1 MSYPTHQTELLEECE
16 AAAEILEC
24 NGGPDLT
31 DWERE
36 FLESVR
42 EQYDDRGRLTI
53 RQEEI
58 LQQIHDK
65 I

>member
-1 MSYPTHQTELLEECE
+1 MSYPIHQTELLEECE

-24 NGGPDLT
+24 NLT
-31 DWERE
+31 NWERE

-42 EQYDDRGRLTI
+42 EQYDDRGRLTA

-58 LQQIHDK
+58 LQQIHEK